1 LGEEKLD
8 DKYVEDDIDIEE
20 NKVLKAFCCS
30 RRQIIKK
37 LVTKEDPIYLH
48 KTLGSFA
55 LISFFYRY
63 GYCYSTYGNL
73 QFEGTCFDHLTMA
86 LHLALSCS
94 SIIFEVLQRRIV
106 RKPLIIWHEY
116 RLHAMVFTLRSISTY
131 LFGLY
136 FSKMMDDTPIARLI

>member
-1 LGEEKLD
+1 MGEEKLD

-48 KTLGSFA
+48 KILGLFAISSF
-55 LISFFYRY
+55 IYRY
-63 GYCYSTYGNL
+63 GYCYWNYGNL
-73 QFEGTCFDHLTMA
+73 GFEGSWYDHLTMA

-106 RKPLIIWHEY
+106 KKPLIIWHEY
-116 RLHAMVFTLRSISTY
+116 RLHAMVFTLRSISVY

-136 FSKMMDDTPIARLI
+136 FSGFMDDTLTRVI